1 MEECRNIL
9 EFCEKF
15 KELVQRYHVC
25 NDITKEDE
33 HFIDYWETY
42 LAIAIVKDIG
52 RKDCVRDIANIML
65 SMTA

>member
-1 MEECRNIL
+1 VRRWEC
-9 EFCEKF
+9 
-15 KELVQRYHVC
+15 
-25 NDITKEDE
+25 DGITEDDE

-65 SMTA
+65 SMTV